1 MMDRCPRNSVSFG
14 PNQGI
19 VRKPNIAITRGKIT
33 RWRMRFDCPSFAFG
47 TDGARGSV
55 CPSFAF
61 GTDGARGSVCPSFV
75 FGTDVTC
82 GSVSFGP
89 NQGIVRKPNI
99 IILLNIPNTTLV
111 ILSLALIAMYFS
123 MFDLVVGVK
132 KFLNF
137 KLFSVGLK
145 KSKTSCSW
153 TAVSDFV
160 FVLCTLCGLISS
172 SDRFDSLHCLIND
185 SQF

>member
-1 MMDRCPRNSVSFG
+1 
-14 PNQGI
+14 
-19 VRKPNIAITRGKIT
+19 
-33 RWRMRFDCPSFAFG
+33 MRFECPSFAFG
-47 TDGARGSV
+47 TDVAR
-55 CPSFAF
+55 
-61 GTDGARGSVCPSFV
+61 
-75 FGTDVTC
+75 

-89 NQGIVRKPNI
+89 NQGMVRKPNI
-99 IILLNIPNTTLV
+99 IILLNITNTTFV
-111 ILSLALIAMYFS
+111 ILSLDLIAMYFS
-123 MFDLVVGVK
+123 MFDSVVGVK

-172 SDRFDSLHCLIND
+172 SDRFHSLHCLIND
-185 SQF
+185 SQFWNRFRIVNRYLHKLWNDSQFIKVTIHNSEPNHNLYKLKTVGNIW

>member
-1 MMDRCPRNSVSFG
+1 M
-14 PNQGI
+14 
-19 VRKPNIAITRGKIT
+19 
-33 RWRMRFDCPSFAFG
+33 CPSFTFG

-61 GTDGARGSVCPSFV
+61 GTDVAR
-75 FGTDVTC
+75 

-89 NQGIVRKPNI
+89 NQGMVRKPNI
-99 IILLNIPNTTLV
+99 IILLNIPNTTFV
-111 ILSLALIAMYFS
+111 ILSLPNTTFVILSLDLIAMYFS
-123 MFDLVVGVK
+123 MFDSVVGVK

-172 SDRFDSLHCLIND
+172 SDRFDSLHCLIKD

>member
-1 MMDRCPRNSVSFG
+1 
-14 PNQGI
+14 
-19 VRKPNIAITRGKIT
+19 
-33 RWRMRFDCPSFAFG
+33 MRSECPSFAFG
-47 TDGARGSV
+47 TDGARSSV

-61 GTDGARGSVCPSFV
+61 A
-75 FGTDVTC
+75 TDVAR

-89 NQGIVRKPNI
+89 NQGMVRKPNI
-99 IILLNIPNTTLV
+99 IILLNITNTTFV
-111 ILSLALIAMYFS
+111 ILSLDLIAMYFS
-123 MFDLVVGVK
+123 MFDSVVGVK

-172 SDRFDSLHCLIND
+172 SDRFHSLHCLIND